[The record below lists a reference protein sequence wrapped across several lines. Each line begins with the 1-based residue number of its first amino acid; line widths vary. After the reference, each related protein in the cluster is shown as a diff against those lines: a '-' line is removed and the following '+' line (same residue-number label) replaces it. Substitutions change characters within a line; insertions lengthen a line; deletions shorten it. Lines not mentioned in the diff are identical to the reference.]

1 MRSPALRRRQEYS
14 HNDFANTAGGH
25 HLLLRLYPIARG
37 FYGIRPWGEWSKKT
51 QEDKTMLYS
60 KPKLVPLAS
69 AVELVQGINAKKGSS
84 LETDQ
89 MHKTP
94 VSAYEAD
101 E

>member
-1 MRSPALRRRQEYS
+1 M
-14 HNDFANTAGGH
+14 
-25 HLLLRLYPIARG
+25 
-37 FYGIRPWGEWSKKT
+37 
-51 QEDKTMLYS
+51 MLYS

-69 AVELVQGINAKKGSS
+69 AFELVQGINAKKGSS